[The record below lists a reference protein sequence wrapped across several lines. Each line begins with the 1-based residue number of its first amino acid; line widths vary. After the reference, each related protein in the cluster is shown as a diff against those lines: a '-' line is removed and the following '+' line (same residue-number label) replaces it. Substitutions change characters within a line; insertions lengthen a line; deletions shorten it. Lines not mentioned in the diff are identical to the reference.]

1 MFDQFRELLSTIMN
15 TGQHGD
21 ALRLALKLAIGALI
35 FYYGYMFIFKR
46 KSRKQSTSPKSRTA
60 TAEPTYEEPVEEPV
74 EEPSIDGTI
83 DVDKMIVHALKYHET
98 LDFKERQLKTSTGH
112 NASNVYDRINSLIRN
127 SNRIA
132 DELKRNESKLN
143 KGTSGAN
150 TAGFEVSMSNY
161 DVKIN
166 LIGWT
171 VNMNLNQLQSLSS
184 VNDLKGKIDNGLI
197 LGHDAFRTY

>member
-1 MFDQFRELLSTIMN
+1 MFDQIRELLSTIMN

-21 ALRLALKLAIGALI
+21 ALKLALKLAIGTLI
-35 FYYGYMFIFKR
+35 FYYGYMFIFKH
-46 KSRKQSTSPKSRTA
+46 KSQKHGTSPKMRTA
-60 TAEPTYEEPVEEPV
+60 TTEPVYEEPV

-143 KGTSGAN
+143 KGTSVAN
-150 TAGFEVSMSNY
+150 MAGFEVSMSNY

>member
-1 MFDQFRELLSTIMN
+1 MFEQFRELLSTIMN

-60 TAEPTYEEPVEEPV
+60 TAEPVYEEPV
-74 EEPSIDGTI
+74 EEPSIDGTEA
-83 DVDKMIVHALKYHET
+83 VDKMIVHKLACHST
-98 LDFKERQLKTSTGH
+98 LSFEERQLKTSTGH
-112 NASNVYDRINSLIRN
+112 NASNVFDQINGLIKN
-127 SNRIA
+127 SGQIA
-132 DELKRNESKLN
+132 KELKRNESKLN
-143 KGTSGAN
+143 KGTATAS
-150 TAGFEVSMSNY
+150 TAGFKATMSNY

-171 VNMNLNQLQSLSS
+171 VNMSLSQLQSLSS
-184 VNDLKGKIDNGLI
+184 VNDLKGEIDDGLI
-197 LGHDAFRTY
+197 LSHDAFRTY